1 MPRNFYSS
9 AITFTAIYAV
19 LILFKSIVYLL
30 IGVQASNLPSISGWF
45 TFEFL
50 VWLVWAIILLKYF
63 HFYRYSFVF
72 WALIL
77 SIAAST
83 LHFFSFLRLMQTK
96 EILNYHILFIII
108 SLVAGILYAIG
119 LLSSD
124 TSKKP
129 WLRTAGIVLLIVGII
144 MTSAII
150 LTINSTSFMQS
161 GMLMHIEQWIGL
173 AGTLVPIAFIFH
185 FLEEKKT
192 GTDKPAANVELW
204 INTIN
209 FSIFIIVMGG
219 LYFCSNLL
227 MDSLYIDK
235 NARREDAHLKKL
247 AEPFEAG
254 IYINTHNDT
263 LRYRLLKPLN
273 YDSTRRYPL
282 VVCLHGSS
290 GSGVDNLKQIGSSL
304 PVPLLSKPENRA
316 KYPAFLLVPQCPVG
330 TTWGGIPNFLT
341 VDSLVFE
348 VIAKLQQKLPFD
360 TNRYY
365 VAGNSLGGYGVWH
378 FISTHP
384 TLFAA
389 AIPISGAG
397 DASLAK
403 NIINIPVWAF
413 HGAKDINV
421 PVIGSRVMIEAM
433 KKAGGQ
439 PKYTEYPDKAHNI
452 WTEVSD
458 TPGLLDWLFAQKR
471 DELKQNN

>member
-9 AITFTAIYAV
+9 AIVFTATYAFF
-19 LILFKSIVYLL
+19 ILFKSILYLV
-30 IGVQASNLPSISGWF
+30 IGMQASNLPSISGWF

-50 VWLVWAIILLKYF
+50 VWLVWSVILLKYF

-72 WALIL
+72 WTLIL

-83 LHFFSFLRLMQTK
+83 SHFFSFRRLMQTK

-108 SLVAGILYAIG
+108 SLAASILYAIS
-119 LLSSD
+119 LLSSG
-124 TSKKP
+124 TGKKP
-129 WLRTAGIVLLIVGII
+129 WLRIAGIVLLIEGLI
-144 MTSAII
+144 MVSAII

-161 GMLMHIEQWIGL
+161 GMMMHIEQWIGL
-173 AGTLVPIAFIFH
+173 AGTLAPIAFIFH

-192 GTDKPAANVELW
+192 STDKLTANLELW
-204 INTIN
+204 INTTN
-209 FSIFIIVMGG
+209 FSIFIMIMGG
-219 LYFCSNLL
+219 LYFCSILL
-227 MDSLYIDK
+227 TDSLSIDK
-235 NARREDAHLKKL
+235 NARKADAHLKKL

-254 IYINTHNDT
+254 MYVNNHNDT
-263 LRYRLLKPLN
+263 LRYRLLKPFN
-273 YDSTRRYPL
+273 YDSTQQYPV

-290 GSGVDNLKQIGSSL
+290 GCGIDNVKQIVSSL

-330 TTWGGIPNFLT
+330 STWGGIPNFPAI
-341 VDSLVFE
+341 DSLVFE
-348 VIAKLQQKLPFD
+348 TIAALQQKLPFD
-360 TNRYY
+360 TSRYY
-365 VAGNSLGGYGVWH
+365 VAGNSLGGYGAWH
-378 FISTHP
+378 FIATNP

-413 HGAKDINV
+413 HGSNDRNV
-421 PVIGSRVMIEAM
+421 PVIGSRVMIDAM
-433 KKAGGQ
+433 KKAGGN

-452 WTEVSD
+452 WNEVTD
-458 TPGLLDWLFAQKR
+458 TPGLLDWLFAQRKNKT
-471 DELKQNN
+471 L